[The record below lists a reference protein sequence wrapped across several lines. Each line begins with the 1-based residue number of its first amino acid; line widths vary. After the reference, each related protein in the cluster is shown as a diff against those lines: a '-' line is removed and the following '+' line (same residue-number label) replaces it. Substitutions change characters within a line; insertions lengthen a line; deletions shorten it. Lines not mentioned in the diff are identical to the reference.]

1 MFQFSLKKNNHLESE
16 IAHYYDSNKKDVIL
30 SQCNKFYLNVH
41 NKEYFFIINLKWYF
55 IFFAKFRILRRLFR
69 LDKSNV
75 VLNSKKN
82 GAIIIYQK
90 YIYFYCLKKK
100 TFNIVSELK
109 NHRNVLHNSIAVT
122 KNGIFFGEYG
132 PNRYKTK
139 VPVWASFND
148 GRNWKIIYNFPSRS
162 IKHIHGIYN
171 DPFENN
177 LWITTGDS
185 NGECYLFKV
194 PNKKFSNIIQYGDGT
209 QKWRAVSLLF
219 KKNYIIWGMDSPLQA
234 SNLQIFNKKT
244 KKLKKGCSF
253 PGPVW
258 YSKTF
263 SDKSA
268 ILQTS
273 VEIGDGVK
281 SNYSSLFYS
290 KDLISWSEICKFKK
304 DIFPK
309 KLFKFGVIAFSE
321 GIQTSKDFLFSAEGL
336 KKIDGKVFSGNI
348 SLK

>member
-1 MFQFSLKKNNHLESE
+1 MFKYFSKFNPYLKPEICHFYESFNQN
-16 IAHYYDSNKKDVIL
+16 IIL
-30 SQCNKFYLNVH
+30 SRSNKFYLNI
-41 NKEYFFIINLKWYF
+41 NKNEFIFTIPLQWYFFIF
-55 IFFAKFRILRRLFR
+55 SKFRILRRLFR

-82 GAIIIYQK
+82 GVIILYQK
-90 YIYFYCLKKK
+90 YIYFYSLKKK
-100 TFNIVSELK
+100 KLNIVSKLK

-148 GRNWKIIYNFPSRS
+148 GRNWKIIYNFPSKS

-219 KKNYIIWGMDSPLQA
+219 KKNYIIWGMDSPLQT

-258 YSKTF
+258 YSKAF

-304 DIFPK
+304 DILPK

-321 GIQTSKDFLFSAEGL
+321 GMQTSKDFLFSAEGL
-336 KKIDGKVFSGNI
+336 EKIDGKVFSGNI

>member
-1 MFQFSLKKNNHLESE
+1 M
-16 IAHYYDSNKKDVIL
+16 
-30 SQCNKFYLNVH
+30 
-41 NKEYFFIINLKWYF
+41 
-55 IFFAKFRILRRLFR
+55 
-69 LDKSNV
+69 
-75 VLNSKKN
+75 
-82 GAIIIYQK
+82 
-90 YIYFYCLKKK
+90 
-100 TFNIVSELK
+100 
-109 NHRNVLHNSIAVT
+109 
-122 KNGIFFGEYG
+122 
-132 PNRYKTK
+132 
-139 VPVWASFND
+139 WASFND
-148 GRNWKIIYNFPSRS
+148 GRNWKIIYNFPSKS

-219 KKNYIIWGMDSPLQA
+219 KKNYIIWGMDSPLQS
-234 SNLQIFNKKT
+234 SNLQIFNRKT
-244 KKLKKGCSF
+244 NKLKKGCSF

-309 KLFKFGVIAFSE
+309 KLFKFGVIAFSD
-321 GIQTSKDFLFSAEGL
+321 GMQTSKDFLFSAEGL
-336 KKIDGKVFSGNI
+336 EKIDGKVFSGNI